1 MQMREI
7 LPICRADS
15 ADLFPTGDELA
26 MLDQDLIEVRIH
38 RLNDL
43 DLLRIS
49 GLRNA
54 MREDDHPTP
63 T

>member
-26 MLDQDLIEVRIH
+26 MLDQDLIDASSRSIEI
-38 RLNDL
+38 LGKLGQSLGKAKKDNL
-43 DLLRIS
+43 D
-49 GLRNA
+49 
-54 MREDDHPTP
+54 
-63 T
+63 